1 MNVGTRSRCKHV
13 YLHVDRK
20 FQVRG
25 HGKGMVPIW
34 QCSLKRK
41 DLAGVCKGLAEAGI
55 EETSCHPDE
64 CPLAV
69 HHEPWEKCP
78 FYTPLF

>member
-1 MNVGTRSRCKHV
+1 MLVGTQTRCNHV

-20 FQVRG
+20 FHSRG
-25 HGKGMVPIW
+25 PGKDMVPIW

-55 EETSCHPDE
+55 EGTTCHPEE

-69 HHEPWEKCP
+69 HHQPWDQCP
-78 FYTPLF
+78 FYESKM